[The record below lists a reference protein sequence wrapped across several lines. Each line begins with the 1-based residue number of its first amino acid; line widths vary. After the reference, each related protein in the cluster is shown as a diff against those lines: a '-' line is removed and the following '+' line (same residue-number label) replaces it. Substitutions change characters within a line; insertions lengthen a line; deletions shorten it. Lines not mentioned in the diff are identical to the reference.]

1 MSLKDDIKD
10 VSNEV
15 KEVQE
20 QHSLAWD
27 ILTMLKKQNKSLMLS
42 NIILAICLSIAL
54 MIIILR

>member
-27 ILTMLKKQNKSLMLS
+27 ILTMLKKTK
-42 NIILAICLSIAL
+42 
-54 MIIILR
+54 